1 MPLPWP
7 ALVFAGSAS
16 VLLTLLA
23 RAALLRAPLRA
34 DSQHRAASSLASVG
48 VLACASLLGRHGLAY
63 GCATLFGHMLAD
75 LASCALLGPATS
87 PLMLAHHAVTM
98 FLTGQGLVQLHRD
111 APALR
116 AMLANAASVLLWMEA
131 TNPFLHA
138 CTLVGAEAAL
148 APLRPVV
155 LPAGALGLLASFL
168 AFRVLALPRLLPSIW
183 RFRAELAPL
192 GEAYC
197 AVVAALAALQWWW
210 FYKIC
215 AKVWR
220 DARRVPAGAAPD
232 KP

>member
-138 CTLVGAEAAL
+138 CTLVGAEAAGDNARGVMVSDDVRCLMRLSSFSANWLAAFDVVDGAQVLTLLALL
-148 APLRPVV
+148 APK
-155 LPAGALGLLASFL
+155 
-168 AFRVLALPRLLPSIW
+168 
-183 RFRAELAPL
+183 
-192 GEAYC
+192 YN
-197 AVVAALAALQWWW
+197 
-210 FYKIC
+210 
-215 AKVWR
+215 
-220 DARRVPAGAAPD
+220 D
-232 KP
+232 

>member
-87 PLMLAHHAVTM
+87 RLMLAHHAVTM
-98 FLTGQGLVQLHRD
+98 FLTGMGLAQMHWD
-111 APALR
+111 APPLR

-138 CTLVGAEAAL
+138 CTLVSAEPAL
-148 APLRPVV
+148 AHLRRAV
-155 LPAGALGLLASFL
+155 LPAGALGLVGSFL
-168 AFRVLALPRLLPSIW
+168 YFRVLALPLLLPSIW
-183 RFRAELAPL
+183 RYRRELAPL

-197 AVVAALAALQWWW
+197 AVVAALALLQWWW
-210 FYKIC
+210 FWKIC

-220 DARRVPAGAAPD
+220 DGARKAPR
-232 KP
+232 P